1 MNFRRTFG
9 YVLAFCL
16 ATALCFAA
24 VALFL
29 ALIIGMLMFITLSL
43 PVASPF
49 SWVIFRILLLI
60 SMVFATVFCFSKEA
74 KEFVDDFEEDN

>member
-1 MNFRRTFG
+1 MNFKRTFG
-9 YVLAFCL
+9 YLLAFSF
-16 ATALCFAA
+16 ATSLCFAA

-29 ALIIGMLMFITLSL
+29 ALIIGMFMFVTLSL

-49 SWVIFRILLLI
+49 TWVVFRILLLI

-74 KEFVDDFEEDN
+74 KEFVDDFEEDD